1 MGSAKML
8 RRASLLAAACMLAL
22 VARAQELGESKAA
35 IPAMRP
41 NALTG
46 FMAAPAH
53 HSDKEAEDVA
63 ESLIMDNEVQRD
75 AKATDQKLSKTMQE
89 LIGKGKEA
97 AAKVVALEKEKK
109 VLEEE
114 AIEEATDVQQHEKML
129 RDLQKAL
136 AKERADERA
145 AKAPKRSPPAPKPRV
160 RPEKMARDES
170 RFEAA
175 PEKFATKVKAP
186 KESKPKEKKEKP
198 LGLKLKKP
206 VTTKESVTENAAD
219 DLKRLAKGVRDPATK
234 AKEAAKKKAGVAG
247 KKSKKKDKKERKTKD
262 KKGKKTGSKP
272 KGNKAKKGK
281 RSKSKGKK
289 GKKEKRSK
297 PKGNKAKKEKRS
309 KPKGNKAK
317 NAKKGQRRSDGSNA
331 EI

>member
-1 MGSAKML
+1 MGKCEDAAPRLLTGGSVYAGAGSAGPGVG
-8 RRASLLAAACMLAL
+8 RE
-22 VARAQELGESKAA
+22 QGGH
-35 IPAMRP
+35 PAMRP

-109 VLEEE
+109 ELEEE
-114 AIEEATDVQQHEKML
+114 AIEEVTDVQQHEKML

-170 RFEAA
+170 RFDAA

-186 KESKPKEKKEKP
+186 KESKPKEKNEKP

-206 VTTKESVTENAAD
+206 VTTKESVTENAA
-219 DLKRLAKGVRDPATK
+219 
-234 AKEAAKKKAGVAG
+234 
-247 KKSKKKDKKERKTKD
+247 
-262 KKGKKTGSKP
+262 
-272 KGNKAKKGK
+272 
-281 RSKSKGKK
+281 
-289 GKKEKRSK
+289 
-297 PKGNKAKKEKRS
+297 
-309 KPKGNKAK
+309 
-317 NAKKGQRRSDGSNA
+317 
-331 EI
+331 

>member
-160 RPEKMARDES
+160 KPEKMARDES

-186 KESKPKEKKEKP
+186 KESKPNEKKEKP

-206 VTTKESVTENAAD
+206 VTTKESVTENAVTDSFVVTGFFSFSPNGFSFFSFGLLSFGAFTFVANFSGAASNLD
-219 DLKRLAKGVRDPATK
+219 SSRAIFSGFTLGFGAGGLRFGALAALSSAPC
-234 AKEAAKKKAGVAG
+234 
-247 KKSKKKDKKERKTKD
+247 
-262 KKGKKTGSKP
+262 
-272 KGNKAKKGK
+272 
-281 RSKSKGKK
+281 
-289 GKKEKRSK
+289 
-297 PKGNKAKKEKRS
+297 
-309 KPKGNKAK
+309 
-317 NAKKGQRRSDGSNA
+317 
-331 EI
+331 

>member
-1 MGSAKML
+1 
-8 RRASLLAAACMLAL
+8 
-22 VARAQELGESKAA
+22 
-35 IPAMRP
+35 MRP

-145 AKAPKRSPPAPKPRV
+145 AKAPKRSAPAPKPRV

-175 PEKFATKVKAP
+175 PEKFATKVKAKREQTEG
-186 KESKPKEKKEKP
+186 KE
-198 LGLKLKKP
+198 G
-206 VTTKESVTENAAD
+206 
-219 DLKRLAKGVRDPATK
+219 
-234 AKEAAKKKAGVAG
+234 EAIG
-247 KKSKKKDKKERKTKD
+247 
-262 KKGKKTGSKP
+262 
-272 KGNKAKKGK
+272 
-281 RSKSKGKK
+281 
-289 GKKEKRSK
+289 
-297 PKGNKAKKEKRS
+297 
-309 KPKGNKAK
+309 
-317 NAKKGQRRSDGSNA
+317 A
-331 EI
+331 EIEEASHNERICHRKCCR